1 MINIDV
7 FGSDILME
15 TINKSYFAE
24 KLTNIYLCLVMFF
37 LPLIF
42 NKGFYNISQSKSLFF
57 LALSVLFIS
66 VYLIYKI
73 IYLIV
78 YKKANFKPL
87 MLDLAVAIFAVA
99 NIISSVFSKYGN
111 DVWIGK
117 SSRLQGGLIIL
128 IYAIVYF
135 IISNNLTNKN
145 VFQPLLVLSFCI
157 VSFIAVL
164 NSFDIDILGIIN
176 GLMDEDKERFISTI
190 GNINFFSSYVCLC
203 FPFVITVYCNS
214 EEKIKRY
221 HYLTAVILGSMAMVL
236 TSSESFVIGFI
247 AFLIIY
253 LFFCFKNS
261 LKLIRYLETLIIIFI
276 TSAIFSCILNLANIC
291 NYKISN
297 LLRIL
302 LNPFVAGCII
312 ILCFIMRAI
321 IKKHNECITV
331 IKKIYI
337 VVLFVAF
344 ITMAFL
350 FVYANFKSLG
360 FLDKYFKI
368 TDDWGTSRGYIYKKC
383 FEILKG
389 FSVKEW
395 LIGIGPETLQNVF
408 DYSGGDF
415 IDQAHSEYL
424 QFLLTTGAVG
434 LLSYLF
440 IICSV
445 TILLIKELRE
455 DNISTALFMGLIAYW
470 FQAMFNIAQS
480 FTTPFVYLFIAIIS
494 GNYKNKISERR
505 K

>member
-1 MINIDV
+1 MDT
-7 FGSDILME
+7 LK
-15 TINKSYFAE
+15 KSLFAE
-24 KLTNIYLCLVMFF
+24 KLTNIYLCLILFF
-37 LPLIF
+37 LPLVF
-42 NKGFYNISQSKSLFF
+42 NKGFYNISQSKSLCF
-57 LALSVLFIS
+57 LVLSILFIFC
-66 VYLIYKI
+66 YLIYKI

-78 YKKANFKPL
+78 YKKISLKPVI
-87 MLDLAVAIFAVA
+87 LDWAVVIFAVA

-117 SSRLQGGLIIL
+117 NSRLQGGLIIL
-128 IYAIVYF
+128 IYAIIYF
-135 IISNNLTNKN
+135 IISNNLSQKS

-157 VSFIAVL
+157 VSLVAIL
-164 NSFDIDILGIIN
+164 NSFDIDILGIIS
-176 GLMDEDKERFISTI
+176 GLTEDDKERFISTI

-203 FPFVITVYCNS
+203 FPFIITIYCNT
-214 EEKIKRY
+214 EEIVKKY
-221 HYLTAVILGSMAMVL
+221 HYLIAVILGSLAMVL

-261 LKLIRYLETLIIIFI
+261 VKLIRYLETLIILFI
-276 TSAIFSCILNLANIC
+276 TSAIFSYILKLANIC
-291 NYKISN
+291 NYIISD

-331 IKKIYI
+331 IRNVYI
-337 VVLFVAF
+337 ILLAVSF
-344 ITMAFL
+344 ITIAFL

-368 TDDWGTSRGYIYKKC
+368 TDSWGTSRGYIYKKC
-383 FEILKG
+383 FEILKD

-424 QFLLTTGAVG
+424 QFLLTTGTVG

-445 TILLIKELRE
+445 TILIVKELMD
-455 DNISTALFMGLIAYW
+455 DNISIALFMGLIAYW

-494 GNYKNKISERR
+494 GIYKNKISERR